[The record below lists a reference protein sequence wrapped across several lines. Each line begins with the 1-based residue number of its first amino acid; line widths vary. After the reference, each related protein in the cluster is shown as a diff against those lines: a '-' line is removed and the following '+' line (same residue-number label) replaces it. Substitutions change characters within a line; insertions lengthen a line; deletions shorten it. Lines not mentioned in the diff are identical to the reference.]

1 MWIGEQIGMVGLGQ
15 QSKVNKK
22 GIANSVF
29 RTLHSRDVARKTGM
43 VWVEKWGWSLK
54 YYIKFQY
61 LWHNFIKNLQSQ

>member
-1 MWIGEQIGMVGLGQ
+1 MWIEEQIGMVGLGQ

-43 VWVEKWGWSLK
+43 VWVEKLGVEFEILYKVSV
-54 YYIKFQY
+54 FVA
-61 LWHNFIKNLQSQ
+61 